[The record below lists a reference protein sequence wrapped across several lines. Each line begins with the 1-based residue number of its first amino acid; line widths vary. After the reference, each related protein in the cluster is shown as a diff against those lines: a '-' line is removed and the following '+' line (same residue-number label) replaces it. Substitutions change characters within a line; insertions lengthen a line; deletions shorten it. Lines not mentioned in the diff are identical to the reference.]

1 MSTNHTANYN
11 LCQWEATDQVQRT
24 DFNED
29 NAKIDAALNIL
40 SGQVAQKAEAT
51 DLTELGVAV
60 AQKAEQTALSALS
73 ATVAAHTAQIATLGN
88 CAVYASSYSGTGYY
102 GSDNKSSLT
111 FPARPILVW
120 VVKSSTREFMVLYRS
135 ITKAQ
140 NEEYTVVN
148 TVSWGTNSVS
158 WYCSDHRAQM
168 NEANTTY
175 RVYALLDCDET

>member
-1 MSTNHTANYN
+1 MSTNHTTNYN

-24 DFNED
+24 DFNAD

-40 SGQVAQKAEAT
+40 SSQVAQKAEAT

-60 AQKAEQTALSALS
+60 AQKAEQADLSALS

-88 CAVYASSYSGTGYY
+88 CGIYTDSYTGNNLT
-102 GSDNKSSLT
+102 GSENKCSLT
-111 FPARPILVW
+111 FPARPIVVW
-120 VVKSSTREFMVLYRS
+120 IVKSSTLEFMVLYRS
-135 ITKAQ
+135 IATAR

-158 WYCSDHRAQM
+158 WYSSNRGAQM
-168 NEANTTY
+168 NEAGHTY
-175 RVYALLDCDET
+175 RVYALLDWGET